1 MLMQVEFYFDVG
13 SPTAYLAYCRLQ
25 QLQSEYALELDYK
38 PMLLGGV
45 FKAAGSSSPVAVPA
59 KGRYMLEHDLPR
71 FARRY
76 AVPLTFNPYFPINT
90 LQLMRGVFAAR
101 ELRCETTYIA
111 AIFKAIWV
119 DARNLTDP
127 AEVLAVLEEAELDA
141 RALMELVA
149 SPGIKQALI
158 EATEAAVA
166 RGVFGAPT
174 LFVAGH
180 MFFGQDRLD
189 FVEELLRG

>member
-1 MLMQVEFYFDVG
+1 
-13 SPTAYLAYCRLQ
+13 
-25 QLQSEYALELDYK
+25 
-38 PMLLGGV
+38 
-45 FKAAGSSSPVAVPA
+45 
-59 KGRYMLEHDLPR
+59 
-71 FARRY
+71 
-76 AVPLTFNPYFPINT
+76 
-90 LQLMRGVFAAR
+90 
-101 ELRCETTYIA
+101 
-111 AIFKAIWV
+111 
-119 DARNLTDP
+119 
-127 AEVLAVLEEAELDA
+127 VLEEAELDA

-174 LFVAGH
+174 LFIAGH